1 MRAAA
6 LVSVS
11 IAAMLAA
18 SCGSSEAASKPSDGT
33 LVLEVGGANSS
44 LREALSAAGVAMG
57 EARRLRSVE
66 PEPVPD
72 PVEPSP
78 QPVHEPE
85 PRVEP
90 ERSPVAP
97 EPPQPTR
104 YRTVV
109 LERGQTLIHLAKI
122 HLGNGN
128 RFREILTAN
137 GWSEAQARR
146 LAEGTKVKV
155 PIDDDSTKAKR

>member
-1 MRAAA
+1 M
-6 LVSVS
+6 SVS
-11 IAAMLAA
+11 IAAMFAS
-18 SCGSSEAASKPSDGT
+18 SCGSSEAASKPLDGT

-66 PEPVPD
+66 PEPEPD
-72 PVEPSP
+72 TRPVEPEP
-78 QPVHEPE
+78 QPTQPP
-85 PRVEP
+85 PRSDREQP
-90 ERSPVAP
+90 APVPTP
-97 EPPQPTR
+97 EPPPPPR

-155 PIDDDSTKAKR
+155 PIDDDRTKAKR